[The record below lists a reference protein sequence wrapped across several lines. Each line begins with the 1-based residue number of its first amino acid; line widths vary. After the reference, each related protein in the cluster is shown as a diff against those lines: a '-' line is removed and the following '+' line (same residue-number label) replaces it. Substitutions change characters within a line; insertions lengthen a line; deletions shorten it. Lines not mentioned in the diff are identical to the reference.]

1 MNNSNCSFTN
11 NSNLNNQNNNLI
23 KLPIYKYNISKA
35 KLNYKMMNKSINKSN
50 KPLLNNNNKRVHN
63 NNNNIK
69 KIEGATQTIVL
80 NINSR
85 QLNETNYSKTKSKSK
100 SNEKDKNISYNNN
113 NSRTKMNSNKNYNSN
128 YNSSN
133 TTIMYNNIL
142 KPKDEI
148 IKKNKHR
155 NQITNI
161 CLKKS
166 TNGKWIHYNNIKTS
180 SSFSNNKSSQVD
192 LKYLNNI
199 MKKIHISSYKTAN
212 QSRKPS
218 NEKNQIKKNNVVPIS
233 SQSNTKQ
240 SNIKSKSTSITRV
253 KNIGIPTMGNNKGL
267 LNKYSINLNL
277 TTQTINNNTSHNEKS
292 EKSSKLSKSYYQ
304 KNNDEIKNNNNKKKV
319 EKRKNENSQNSRKY
333 NKYYYEKININL
345 AHNNIHPVNLSH
357 NTSKNESKSKS
368 ELTTKN
374 KNIKKETINNTKNN
388 NMFNYNIHLKRKGLT
403 GNNNT
408 KIVNKINNKFIKNN
422 SLNIHGLSSTLTKIE
437 TKDKKN
443 KKSKNK
449 KPITQSLLYDISKIK
464 KIDPKKKKKEKEKEK
479 ENEKEKEENSLSISI
494 SSYKDY
500 NYYKNESKKLSE
512 KIYNYGLENNFKK
525 YPETTLDYYKI
536 GRSIGH
542 GAFGKV
548 NISLHILSGR
558 IVAIKSINKKKGVF
572 SKKNILYEI
581 KLMKKLR
588 GHKNIVRLFET
599 FENKKYTFIVMENII
614 GGNLLQSVKKMT
626 KLTENQSK
634 NIFKQLI
641 ETIKYIHSKNIV
653 HRDIKPHNILLTLN
667 NEIKICDFGVG
678 KEINKGNLIN
688 ETCGTPAYISPEVLL
703 GKPFD
708 PYKSD
713 IWSSGVV
720 LYFMLSGFLPFKGDN
735 DYELNNNI
743 ILGNFPLI
751 DNISNECNDL
761 IKKILEVNPIK
772 RFSLDDI
779 LNHVWFK
786 DYKKNN
792 CDFDLFTK
800 AEKIIYGK
808 LNSDYRVCNKE
819 NLIEDFTYKNLES
832 EFDNSNQYMNSII
845 ITPNNSKIK
854 PNDDEDIYYSDL
866 IIKDNIMKFNLKVKE
881 LNLNY
886 EVKYN
891 ADVDQGFVRNDNK
904 GNKLMR
910 SLNNSI
916 EEEKKEN
923 NNSNNVENII
933 KSNELN
939 KEENQIDDEKNNEKK
954 IKNNKNKNSFHIDEN
969 ALKFVED
976 FGYNRNY
983 IIESLMND
991 ELNHCTATYYLKIS
1005 LMND

>member
-11 NSNLNNQNNNLI
+11 NSNSNNQNNNLI

-35 KLNYKMMNKSINKSN
+35 KLNYKMMNKSINKSH
-50 KPLLNNNNKRVHN
+50 KPLLNNNKKVQN
-63 NNNNIK
+63 NNYNIK

-80 NINSR
+80 NINSK
-85 QLNETNYSKTKSKSK
+85 QLNETNYSKIKSKSK
-100 SNEKDKNISYNNN
+100 SNEKDKNISYNIL
-113 NSRTKMNSNKNYNSN
+113 NSRIKMNSNSN

-161 CLKKS
+161 CLKKYN
-166 TNGKWIHYNNIKTS
+166 NGKYIHYNNIKTS

-199 MKKIHISSYKTAN
+199 MKKIHITSYKTAN
-212 QSRKPS
+212 QSRKHS

-233 SQSNTKQ
+233 SLSNTKQ
-240 SNIKSKSTSITRV
+240 SNIKSKSTSITKV
-253 KNIGIPTMGNNKGL
+253 KNIGITRMGNNKGL
-267 LNKYSINLNL
+267 LNKYSVNLNL
-277 TTQTINNNTSHNEKS
+277 TTQTINNNMSHNEKS
-292 EKSSKLSKSYYQ
+292 EKNSKLNRSYYQ
-304 KNNDEIKNNNNKKKV
+304 KNNDEIKSTNNKNKV
-319 EKRKNENSQNSRKY
+319 EKKKNGNSQNLRKY

-357 NTSKNESKSKS
+357 HTSKNESKSKS
-368 ELTTKN
+368 ELTTMN
-374 KNIKKETINNTKNN
+374 KNIKKASNNNTKNNN
-388 NMFNYNIHLKRKGLT
+388 NMFNYNIHLKNKGLT

-408 KIVNKINNKFIKNN
+408 KIINKINNKFGKNN
-422 SLNIHGLSSTLTKIE
+422 SLNIHGLSSTLTKID

-449 KPITQSLLYDISKIK
+449 KTITQSLLYDIAKIK
-464 KIDPKKKKKEKEKEK
+464 KIDPKNKNKEKDNEK
-479 ENEKEKEENSLSISI
+479 EKEKEENSLSISI
-494 SSYKDY
+494 SSNKDY

-512 KIYNYGLENNFKK
+512 KIHNYGIENNFKK
-525 YPETTLDYYKI
+525 YPETTLEYYKI

-548 NISLHILSGR
+548 NISLHVLSGR
-558 IVAIKSINKKKGVF
+558 IVAIKSINKKKGIF

-588 GHKNIVRLFET
+588 GHKNIVTLFET
-599 FENKKYTFIVMENII
+599 FENKKYTFIIMENII

-688 ETCGTPAYISPEVLL
+688 ETCGTPAYIAPEVLL

-713 IWSSGVV
+713 IWSCGVV
-720 LYFMLSGFLPFKGDN
+720 LYFMLSGIVPFKGDN

-743 ILGNFPLI
+743 ILGNFPSI

-779 LNHVWFK
+779 LNHVWVK
-786 DYKKNN
+786 DFKKNN
-792 CDFDLFTK
+792 CNCDLFTK

-808 LNSDYRVCNKE
+808 LNSDYRICSKE
-819 NLIEDFTYKNLES
+819 NLVEDFTYKNLES
-832 EFDNSNQYMNSII
+832 EFDDSNQYINSYI

-891 ADVDQGFVRNDNK
+891 ADVDQGFIRNENR

-923 NNSNNVENII
+923 NNSNNFENVI
-933 KSNELN
+933 KDNELN
-939 KEENQIDDEKNNEKK
+939 KEENQIDTQKNNEKK
-954 IKNNKNKNSFHIDEN
+954 IKNNNNKKRFHIDEN
-969 ALKFVED
+969 ALNFVEN
-976 FGYNRNY
+976 FGYDRNF
-983 IIESLMND
+983 IIESLMNG
-991 ELNHCTATYYLKIS
+991 ELNHSTATYYLKIS
-1005 LMND
+1005 LMNE